1 MSKQRFHPHLAD
13 FLRLQASLIQ
23 DGTADVRRTADV
35 EAVHQLRVTMRR
47 TRSVLDTL
55 DEGNHKV
62 MRSLRELG
70 RRLGK
75 VRDLDVQIEALRNQ
89 PGLTAYRAYLHEE
102 RSRRCDEALEA
113 LSGNRSAG
121 LPGAMEALA
130 DALPHKGRSLKSAAR
145 EHLGRQL
152 KQVKRRGRMIS
163 TASPITDLHALR
175 IECKRLRYLVE
186 MFSHGDIIHL
196 QPLRKHLRNLQELL
210 GELNDNAVKIESVT
224 RYAASL
230 DSPSFRA
237 ELLDLGRYI
246 GLCETSSVSLRR
258 RFPQQWQHFDQHCK
272 RRHLEAWIDA

>member
-1 MSKQRFHPHLAD
+1 MSKQLFYPHLAD

-23 DGTADVRRTADV
+23 DGIADVRHTADM
-35 EAVHQLRVTMRR
+35 EAIHQLRVTMRR

-89 PGLTAYRAYLHEE
+89 PGLTAYRAYLHAEH
-102 RSRRCDEALEA
+102 SQRRDEMRDA
-113 LSGNRSAG
+113 LSGNRAEN
-121 LPGAMEALA
+121 LPRAIEALA
-130 DALPHKGRSLKSAAR
+130 DALPRDDRSLKKAAR
-145 EHLGRQL
+145 KYLRRQL
-152 KQVKRRGRMIS
+152 KLVKQRGRAIS

-175 IECKRLRYLVE
+175 IECKRLRYLAE
-186 MFSHGDIIHL
+186 MFSHRDAIYL
-196 QPLRKHLRNLQELL
+196 LPLRKHMRSLQNLL

-224 RYAASL
+224 RYAANL

-246 GLCETSSVSLRR
+246 GLCENSSVSLRR
-258 RFPQQWQHFDQHCK
+258 RFPQQWQHFDHHCK
-272 RRHLEAWIDA
+272 LRQLEAWIER